1 MWPDQLA
8 ITGALAAA
16 LSLTIALTTVS
27 TAATVIGIAIFV
39 GMVAAAVAGFR
50 AAFPRVVSGYE
61 GCRFQGVPIS
71 GPAFHLLVDI
81 QQRFAYAQRMIGQL
95 PTGLRW
101 SDVDEEVRTLLWE
114 TLPNAA
120 RVSAMDRE
128 ISDLRYAA
136 AGTPQAALLRTLI
149 EGRAEHLEIMRQT
162 QQEAE
167 SLARTAGNAVA
178 AARVALARTGDI
190 SRLEVAAP
198 TVRAIM
204 ARSSLAEARAR
215 LAILVD
221 VWTELDDSTAL
232 LAEKLELDHPPDV
245 EP

>member
-1 MWPDQLA
+1 MRAFDVPNQPRRPRLDPIVQPGTSRWGAALVTPELRAGMWPDQLA

-16 LSLTIALTTVS
+16 LSVTIALSTVS
-27 TAATVIGIAIFV
+27 TAGTVIGVAIFV

-61 GCRFQGVPIS
+61 GCRFQGVPIT

-81 QQRFAYAQRMIGQL
+81 QQRFAYAKRMIGEL

-114 TLPNAA
+114 TLPHAA

-149 EGRAEHLEIMRQT
+149 ERRAEHLEIMRQT

-190 SRLEVAAP
+190 SRLEV
-198 TVRAIM
+198 
-204 ARSSLAEARAR
+204 
-215 LAILVD
+215 
-221 VWTELDDSTAL
+221 
-232 LAEKLELDHPPDV
+232 
-245 EP
+245 